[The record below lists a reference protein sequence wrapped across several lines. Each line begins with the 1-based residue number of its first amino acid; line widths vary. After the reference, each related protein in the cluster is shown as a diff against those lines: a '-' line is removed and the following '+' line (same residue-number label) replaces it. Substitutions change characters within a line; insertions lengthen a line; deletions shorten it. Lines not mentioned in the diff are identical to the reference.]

1 LASQREIKKRINS
14 VKNTKKITRTMEM
27 VATAK
32 AKKTS
37 DRVNASKPYSEKLKE
52 LMGSLSSLSSS
63 VNSPY
68 LRKPDAIRKAGILV
82 ITANRGLCGGYNSN
96 VLKMA
101 KSRVAELKKDN
112 IQYDLYVV
120 GKKGISFF
128 KYQKEAVKEA
138 YTNIDDTS
146 GYKEAEYFA
155 NLFLNKFATGELDSV
170 EIISTVY
177 HSSSV
182 QSSETHRILPIEPK
196 TIDSKAKP
204 STTPV
209 IYEPNPERI
218 LESLLP
224 QVVRTA
230 FLKAILEAVCSE
242 QIARRIAMKS
252 ATDSANDMIKILTRT
267 YNRVRQAKITQ
278 EISEIV
284 AGADSL
290 N

>member
-1 LASQREIKKRINS
+1 
-14 VKNTKKITRTMEM
+14 MEM

-32 AKKTS
+32 SKKTS

-52 LMGSLSSLSSS
+52 LMGSLSDLSSNL
-63 VNSPY
+63 NSPY
-68 LRKPDAIRKAGILV
+68 LRKPDQIKKVGILV

-101 KSRVAELKKDN
+101 KSRLAELKKSET
-112 IQYDLYVV
+112 QYDLYVV

-128 KYQKEAVKEA
+128 KYQKETMKET

-146 GYKEAEYFA
+146 GYREAEHFA
-155 NLFLNKFATGELDSV
+155 NLFLQSFALGEVDSV

-177 HSSSV
+177 QSSSI
-182 QSSETHRILPIEPK
+182 QNSEIQKILPIEPK
-196 TIDSKAKP
+196 KTENLKKSAKG
-204 STTPV
+204 ST

-252 ATDSANDMIKILTRT
+252 ATDAANDMIKVLTRT